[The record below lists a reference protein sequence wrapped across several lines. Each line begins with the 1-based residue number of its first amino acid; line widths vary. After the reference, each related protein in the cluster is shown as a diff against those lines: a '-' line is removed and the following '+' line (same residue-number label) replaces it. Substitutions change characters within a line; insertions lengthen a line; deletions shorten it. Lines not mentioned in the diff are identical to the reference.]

1 VNEAKAV
8 VAPIAARRDEVVA
21 AMPTLVET
29 DATSAFVTY
38 GNGGAHATPRQAGK
52 LRSHRDDDAPTRPG
66 GGSLDPV
73 ACGYHERRMSIMLLS
88 GSYGAPD
95 SILIESR

>member
-1 VNEAKAV
+1 M
-8 VAPIAARRDEVVA
+8 APIAARRDEVVA

-29 DATSAFVTY
+29 DATSVFVTY
-38 GNGGAHATPRQAGK
+38 GNGGARRATLRQAGK
-52 LRSHRDDDAPTRPG
+52 IRSHRDDDAPTRPG
-66 GGSLDPV
+66 GGSLDAV